1 MPFASKNVHSMPLLL
16 LTKKR
21 FLVQFM
27 HYLFLDDTLFYTLR
41 FFMFFFCHPSG
52 SSTFSV
58 SDRRSLLWGFH
69 CIRLSFC
76 LKPFCWRLNKVDAL
90 SENRS
95 CRKGFHLISCNRES
109 LLFSISRRRLSV
121 SVYNSSHFGP
131 YFFQLVVEKIIHQ
144 DLAVVKDCHPC
155 VDRLVEQQPALAHV
169 DSK

>member
-1 MPFASKNVHSMPLLL
+1 MFIPCHCCFLPRSVFLYSSCIICFLTTHFFTPFA
-16 LTKKR
+16 
-21 FLVQFM
+21 FLC
-27 HYLFLDDTLFYTLR
+27 
-41 FFMFFFCHPSG
+41 FFFCHPSG

-69 CIRLSFC
+69 YIRLSFC

-131 YFFQLVVEKIIHQ
+131 YFFQLVIEKIIHQ

>member
-27 HYLFLDDTLFYTLR
+27 HYLFFDDTRFYTLR
-41 FFMFFFCHPSG
+41 FFCFFCHPSG

-95 CRKGFHLISCNRES
+95 CRKGFYLISCIRKS
-109 LLFSISRRRLSV
+109 LLFQSQEGDCPCLCTIARTLGRIFFF
-121 SVYNSSHFGP
+121 SS
-131 YFFQLVVEKIIHQ
+131 L
-144 DLAVVKDCHPC
+144 
-155 VDRLVEQQPALAHV
+155 
-169 DSK
+169 